1 MPSRLSFTSGTILP
15 LVAFLPRLA
24 VVLGRSRTYAL
35 PNRQMAYA
43 KVCHR
48 LDIRS
53 KGLPFSFIS
62 GKVVR
67 CIAGLAAAAVLAA
80 CAGTP
85 GPDAINDPY
94 EDANRKVHAF
104 NRGLD
109 RVLVGPAAKGYGSI
123 VPEPAQR
130 AVGNV
135 ARVLDLPGDIA
146 NDLLQVN
153 VGDAATNTLRL
164 AVNLT
169 MGVAG
174 IFDAATALGLP
185 SQPTDFGETLA
196 VWGVGEGVYLE
207 LPGVGPSTARDATG
221 IVVDVVLNP
230 TRLALPERE
239 AWGVT
244 VAKLFSRLGDRNRY
258 AETVESILYESAD
271 SYAQARLLY
280 LQNRRFE
287 LGQQAPGS
295 AAEED
300 AFIDPYEDPY
310 GQ

>member
-1 MPSRLSFTSGTILP
+1 MGLTFSLIPGKMVWVGP
-15 LVAFLPRLA
+15 MLA
-24 VVLGRSRTYAL
+24 MLL
-35 PNRQMAYA
+35 
-43 KVCHR
+43 
-48 LDIRS
+48 L
-53 KGLPFSFIS
+53 
-62 GKVVR
+62 
-67 CIAGLAAAAVLAA
+67 AG
-80 CAGTP
+80 CAGVP
-85 GPDAINDPY
+85 GPDGINDPY
-94 EDANRKVHAF
+94 EASNRQVHAF

-109 RVLVGPAAKGYGSI
+109 RALVGPAAKGYGAV

-130 AVGNV
+130 VVGNV

-146 NDLLQVN
+146 NDLLQAN
-153 VGDAATNTLRL
+153 LADAGTNTLRL

-174 IFDAATALGLP
+174 LFDAATAIGLP

-239 AWGVT
+239 AWAAT
-244 VAKLFSRLGDRNRY
+244 VAKLFSRLGDRNRFS
-258 AETVESILYESAD
+258 ETVESILYDSAD

-287 LGQQAPGS
+287 LGKGG
-295 AAEED
+295 AAAGAAASD
-300 AFIDPYEDPY
+300 DGFIDPYEDA
-310 GQ
+310 Q